1 MPCAGYKYTLS
12 CCALIK
18 NEQKYLKEWL
28 DHYINQGVEHF
39 YLIDNGSTDNTL
51 NIIKQYN
58 NITLFKDNRKH
69 PFEQELMLNDN
80 LLPIIKES
88 KWSMVVDSDEL
99 ITGQN
104 GYTIETYLN
113 KLDDSSYHIGTIYV
127 IWKMFIGKTNNIN
140 KMKDIKTRVNYDFLN
155 DETMFHNGH
164 FWKNFKYFLMF
175 GKSIFKTENIHK
187 IRVHKSVTPGIII
200 DNFNRR
206 DKLFPDTLI
215 STCEHINE
223 EALNKADIVLNHYFI
238 KTRKAYENR
247 IKKAKNKERGW
258 NCPGW
263 DYLGFVKRLYNID
276 EKYLIEEP

>member
-88 KWSMVVDSDEL
+88 KWSIIVDSDEL
-99 ITGQN
+99 MKGQHN
-104 GYTIETYLN
+104 YTI
-113 KLDDSSYHIGTIYV
+113 KSYIESEHCDNISCIYV
-127 IWKMFIGKTNNIN
+127 LWKMFIGKNN
-140 KMKDIKTRVNYDFLN
+140 DITRMTDMKTRFNYDFLN
-155 DETMFHNGH
+155 DDTIH
-164 FWKNFKYFLMF
+164 KNPHVRENMKYFLMF
-175 GKSIFKTENIHK
+175 GKSIFRTRNIK
-187 IRVHKSVTPGIII
+187 KVRVHKQPTRGPLF
-200 DNFNRR
+200 DNFHRQ
-206 DKLFPDTLI
+206 DVIFPDTLI
-215 STCEHINE
+215 NTCSHINE
-223 EALNKADIVLNHYFI
+223 TTLGTANIILNHYFI
-238 KTRKAYENR
+238 KTPKAYENR
-247 IKKAKNKERGW
+247 MKKAKNKERGW

-263 DYLGFVKRLYNID
+263 DYTGFVKELYNLD

>member
-1 MPCAGYKYTLS
+1 MPCAGYKYILS

-69 PFEQELMLNDN
+69 PFEQELMLKDN

-88 KWSMVVDSDEL
+88 KWSMIVDSDEL

-104 GYTIETYLN
+104 GYTIKSYLE
-113 KLDDSSYHIGTIYV
+113 KIPLSIGVIYV
-127 IWKMFIGKTNNIN
+127 IWKMFIGKNNDITQ
-140 KMKDIKTRVNYDFLN
+140 MTDIKTRFNYDYLN
-155 DETMFHNGH
+155 DSTMYNNPHY
-164 FWKNFKYFLMF
+164 WKHLQYFLMF
-175 GKSIFKTENIHK
+175 GKSIFRTRDLYIL
-187 IRVHKSVTPGIII
+187 RVHKTVVRGDII
-200 DNFNRR
+200 DNFNKP
-206 DKLFPDTLI
+206 DKLFPDTLAW
-215 STCEHINE
+215 SCKHMNE
-223 EALNKADIVLNHYFI
+223 EALKKADIVLNHYFI
-238 KTRKAYENR
+238 KTPKAYENR
-247 IKKAKNKERGW
+247 MKKANNKERGW

-263 DYLGFVKRLYNID
+263 DYTGFVKRLYNL
-276 EKYLIEEP
+276 EPPYLINEP